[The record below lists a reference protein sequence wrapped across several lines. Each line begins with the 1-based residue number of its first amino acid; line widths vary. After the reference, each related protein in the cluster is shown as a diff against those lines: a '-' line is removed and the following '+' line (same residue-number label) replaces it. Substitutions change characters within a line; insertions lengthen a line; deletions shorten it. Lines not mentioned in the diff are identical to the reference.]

1 MKLTTVT
8 LICTLMTLSGCTQ
21 LRLHNDS
28 AEPTALTGTT
38 GRWHHLALYDS
49 LEVSAA
55 IDPQAACP
63 GNRWQSVRSQHSLM
77 SLPLTAALWPLVG
90 PSALGT
96 GLWTPSR
103 VSITCQRP
111 PNDHS

>member
-1 MKLTTVT
+1 MKLTILPLIFT
-8 LICTLMTLSGCTQ
+8 LITLSGCTQ

-28 AEPTALTGTT
+28 ADSTALTETT
-38 GRWHHLALYDS
+38 GLWHHRVLYES

-55 IDPQAACP
+55 IDPQAACQ
-63 GNRWQSVRSQHSLM
+63 GNHWQSVRSQHSLV
-77 SLPLTAALWPLVG
+77 SIPLTAALWPLVG